1 MNARSDEMKRR
12 LYFLLPDH
20 DISKNVVDELLLARI
35 PESDIHVMARE
46 GEKMDDLPEA
56 NLLQKSDFAHA
67 VEQGLALGGAT
78 GVIAGLAALSLPG
91 MILGGGA
98 ILGIA
103 LTGAGMGAWMSGM
116 IGLDVPN
123 SRLKDFEAAIKE
135 GQFLMLVDIP
145 KDRVDEISDAVKKH
159 HPEADMHG
167 TEPTIPAFP

>member
-1 MNARSDEMKRR
+1 MKRR

-20 DISKNVVDELLLARI
+20 ETSSKVVDELLLARI
-35 PESDIHVMARE
+35 PERDIHVVARE
-46 GEKMDDLPEA
+46 GEEMSDLPEA
-56 NLLQKSDFAHA
+56 SLLQKSDFAHA
-67 VEQGLALGGAT
+67 VEQGLAVGGAT
-78 GVIAGLAALSLPG
+78 GVVAGLAALAIPG
-91 MILGGGA
+91 LILGGGA

-103 LTGAGMGAWMSGM
+103 LAGAGMGAWLSGM

-123 SRLKDFEAAIKE
+123 SRLGEFEEAVKD

-145 KDRVDEISDAVKKH
+145 KERVDEISEAVKKH

>member
-1 MNARSDEMKRR
+1 MRRR

-20 DISKNVVDELLLARI
+20 DTAKKVVDELLLARI
-35 PESDIHVMARE
+35 DEHHIHVLAGE
-46 GEKMDDLPEA
+46 GMDMGDLPEA
-56 NLLQKSDFAHA
+56 NLFQKSDFAHA
-67 VEQGLALGGAT
+67 VEQGLTLGGAT
-78 GVIAGLAALSLPG
+78 GALAGVAALAIPG

-103 LTGAGMGAWMSGM
+103 LAGAGMGAWISGM

-123 SRLKDFEAAIKE
+123 TRLKEFEKAIQA
-135 GQFLMLVDIP
+135 GQFLMMVDVP
-145 KDRVDEISDAVKKH
+145 RERVDDISEMVKKH